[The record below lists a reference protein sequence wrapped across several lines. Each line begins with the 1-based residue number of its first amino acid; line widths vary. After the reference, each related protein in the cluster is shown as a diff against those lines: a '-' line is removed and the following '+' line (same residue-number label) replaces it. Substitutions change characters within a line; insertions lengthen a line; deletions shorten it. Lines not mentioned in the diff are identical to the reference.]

1 MSGAP
6 RNRAFF
12 LQNSMVFSQQ
22 AIRFKRYL
30 ENVGVLSSEGN
41 KAHGKQNVQR
51 NKLDDL
57 LDWPLIK
64 DRDIYE
70 FNISLNKEVITI
82 SKVKN
87 MPDKEILRM
96 SVSDYYMMV
105 DALVRIEEEKS
116 DNGHRTDDE

>member
-1 MSGAP
+1 
-6 RNRAFF
+6 
-12 LQNSMVFSQQ
+12 MVFSQQ

-64 DRDIYE
+64 DRDIYD
-70 FNISLNKEVITI
+70 FNIGLNKEIITVA
-82 SKVKN
+82 KVKN
-87 MPDKEILRM
+87 MPDKEILAM
-96 SVSDYYMMV
+96 PVSDYYMMV
-105 DALVRIEEEKS
+105 DALVRIEEERN
-116 DNGHRTDDE
+116 DNGVKVDDE